1 MPNDKVW
8 EKILYEYL
16 STHLHPEKEVKAY
29 ASKLS
34 KEYSTK
40 DWYTILVYAYTQ
52 LMKDQNDTL
61 ANYIYE
67 LYAYGIG
74 KKYFEKA
81 KVEAPK
87 EPVAKKQ
94 PEVKKDMIAEMVNF
108 DTIVNHCLIEC
119 VNYSE
124 IKPVYDMLLELLY
137 GVTDE
142 RWLDAKKKIHDRM
155 VQMEKKLN
163 ITVEE
168 GGELNL
174 EKKVEYEVGYVDA
187 GGTGIKVEHK
197 NK

>member
-1 MPNDKVW
+1 MWKTVF
-8 EKILYEYL
+8 YEYL
-16 STHLHPEKEVKAY
+16 TTLTHPEKEVKAY

-40 DWYTILVYAYTQ
+40 DLYTILVYAYTQ
-52 LMKDQNDTL
+52 LKEDQNDTL

-67 LYAYGIG
+67 LYAYGSG

-81 KVEAPK
+81 KVEEPK
-87 EPVAKKQ
+87 EPMVKKQ
-94 PEVKKDMIAEMVNF
+94 QATKPDAIDGKVNF
-108 DTIVNHCLIEC
+108 DAIVKYCLNDC

-124 IKPVYDMLLELLY
+124 IKPIYDMLLELLY

-142 RWLDAKKKIHDRM
+142 RWLAAKKKIHDHM

-174 EKKVEYEVGYVDA
+174 EKKVEYEVGHVDV
-187 GGTGIKVEHK
+187 GGTGIKVERK
-197 NK
+197 SK